1 VSEYDLHSNVKGV
14 LALAVQD
21 ITTDTTTVGAII
33 DTLGFES
40 LEYFVTSGTITD
52 GTYAFK
58 LEEGE
63 DSGLSDAA
71 DVAAADILGSLTGF
85 VAADDD
91 EVKRVGSIGKKR
103 FQRLSLVSASTSTGG
118 TNFTATAVQSNPHS
132 APVAEQ

>member
-1 VSEYDLHSNVKGV
+1 MSEYDLHSNVKGV